1 MLSTK
6 VSSCSDFF
14 SAPYTAVVTFWCISL
29 IMRASCSISN
39 CWLSI
44 LPFLYLIWLFAIL
57 RSDYNF
63 SNFVIPTTFS
73 LISTI
78 LNWSFSF
85 SIVLVLS
92 WSQSCL
98 ILSWFFS
105 IYCSYDSVLAFSSAS
120 VSSKLFIFTRYVAT
134 LLSSSSCISLC
145 SPCSYYSFHFK
156 SVTAFYR
163 CVISSVEGGGTPIAN
178 EAFLSI
184 ASDSSLVKDS
194 SWILS
199 LLPTCTEP
207 SSTLSRMLPCD
218 Y

>member
-1 MLSTK
+1 MISSFFMRSSFTASGPFDSSTELDSISSTSSISLSAMAFQIFFYVYRSFYFRISQLFLSSRALYAFSRLQISSWQYVLLEQSSVSWNSCRTLFTFLFIFTSVLSTK

-78 LNWSFSF
+78 LN
-85 SIVLVLS
+85 
-92 WSQSCL
+92 
-98 ILSWFFS
+98 
-105 IYCSYDSVLAFSSAS
+105 
-120 VSSKLFIFTRYVAT
+120 
-134 LLSSSSCISLC
+134 
-145 SPCSYYSFHFK
+145 
-156 SVTAFYR
+156 
-163 CVISSVEGGGTPIAN
+163 
-178 EAFLSI
+178 
-184 ASDSSLVKDS
+184 
-194 SWILS
+194 
-199 LLPTCTEP
+199 
-207 SSTLSRMLPCD
+207 
-218 Y
+218 